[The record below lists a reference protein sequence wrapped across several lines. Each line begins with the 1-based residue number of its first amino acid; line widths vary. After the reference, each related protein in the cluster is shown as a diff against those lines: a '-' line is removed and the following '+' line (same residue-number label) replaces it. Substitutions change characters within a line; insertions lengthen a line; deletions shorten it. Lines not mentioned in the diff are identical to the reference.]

1 MSDRKKKQIPAA
13 PPTLDLLPRVLPFP
27 PRLSQLTVRVRQLI
41 TREVHFRRHATT
53 TTACDGG
60 EFGVVVKNEV
70 QGGGLGRAT
79 AAQAGQGEGGGRRP
93 ALAAGAGL
101 AVFIR
106 AARAVED
113 GDVRGGVPAD
123 ERGLEREG
131 NGERERRAGVRGDAG
146 RLCRVECRGQRPMRV
161 RCALSPSPFSSPL
174 TWDTCRRPPSGG
186 GTKGTPALAPG
197 RGLMRGG
204 SGGGEQERE
213 RRAWGGGAR
222 NLAAGCPRALPR
234 RPARRRRASP

>member
-1 MSDRKKKQIPAA
+1 M
-13 PPTLDLLPRVLPFP
+13 
-27 PRLSQLTVRVRQLI
+27 
-41 TREVHFRRHATT
+41 HFRRHATT
-53 TTACDGG
+53 TTARDSG

-131 NGERERRAGVRGDAG
+131 NGEREREESGGEGGTRVGGVSGAAPHACAVRSLPFSFLFSPYLGHVQAAALRWRHKGYARLGAWEGVDAG
-146 RLCRVECRGQRPMRV
+146 WE
-161 RCALSPSPFSSPL
+161 
-174 TWDTCRRPPSGG
+174 
-186 GTKGTPALAPG
+186 
-197 RGLMRGG
+197 
-204 SGGGEQERE
+204 
-213 RRAWGGGAR
+213 WGG
-222 NLAAGCPRALPR
+222 
-234 RPARRRRASP
+234 